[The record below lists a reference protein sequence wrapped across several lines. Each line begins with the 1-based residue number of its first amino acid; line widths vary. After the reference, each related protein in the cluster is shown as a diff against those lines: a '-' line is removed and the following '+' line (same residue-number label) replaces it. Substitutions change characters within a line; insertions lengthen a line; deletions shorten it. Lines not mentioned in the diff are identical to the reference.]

1 MRTIEQTIFRNRHI
15 IECRQG
21 LEIQFD
27 LECSVL
33 LCAEFDV
40 LEEMYAVTTKWAPGL
55 RAAIIIAGDQVI
67 LEMFGVIHLEYVN
80 IAIHNI

>member
-1 MRTIEQTIFRNRHI
+1 MEGGRWRLQTREVIIRLLKTLVITQYVDKVRTIEQTIFRNRHI

-33 LCAEFDV
+33 PCAECDV
-40 LEEMYAVTTKWAPGL
+40 LEEMYAVTT
-55 RAAIIIAGDQVI
+55 
-67 LEMFGVIHLEYVN
+67 M
-80 IAIHNI
+80 